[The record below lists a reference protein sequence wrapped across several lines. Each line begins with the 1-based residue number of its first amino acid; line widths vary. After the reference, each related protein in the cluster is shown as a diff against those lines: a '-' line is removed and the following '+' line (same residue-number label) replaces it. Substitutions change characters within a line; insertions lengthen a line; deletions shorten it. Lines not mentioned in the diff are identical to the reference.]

1 MANEITTSVFL
12 QVLKSSIHL
21 SETVSTGNLQQDM
34 SGSHIHHDVYDLT
47 TSYAPIGKGAVVN
60 MGLCVIRNTTAAGV
74 VQISFDG
81 GTTSHL
87 TIPAGKAVLLH
98 LTPGLT
104 VTNIQLKMT
113 ASTGTARVL
122 IVEA

>member
-12 QVLKSSIHL
+12 QVSKPTIFLA
-21 SETVSTGNLQQDM
+21 ETVATGNLQQDM

-47 TSYAPIGKGAVVN
+47 TSWAAIGKGAVVN

-74 VQISFDG
+74 VQVSFDAG
-81 GTTSHL
+81 ATSHL

-98 LTPGLT
+98 LTPGQT
-104 VTNIQLKMT
+104 VTDIQLKMT

>member
-1 MANEITTSVFL
+1 MANEITTSVL
-12 QVLKSSIHL
+12 VQVLKPSIYL
-21 SETVSTGNLQQDM
+21 AETVNTSNLQQDM
-34 SGSHIHHDVYDLT
+34 SGSHIHHEVYDLT
-47 TSYAPIGKGAVVN
+47 TSWASIGKGGVVN
-60 MGLCVIRNTTAAGV
+60 MGVCVIRNTTAAGV
-74 VQISFDG
+74 VQVSFDA

-98 LTPGLT
+98 LTPGQT
-104 VTNIQLKMT
+104 VTDIQLKVT